1 MRLFRHHTEIPV
13 EARHAVVALGNFD
26 GVHRGH
32 QAVIA
37 TAQTKA
43 RELGAPSAVL
53 TFEPHPREFF
63 KPGQPSFRLTPLRI
77 KVRQLEAMGLD
88 NLFVLPFGPRLAQ
101 MSAEAFVIE
110 VLIEGLAAQHVV
122 VGYDFVFGRERRGN
136 AALLADLGR
145 LHGLGVTSIEAAASD
160 AGEVF
165 SSTKVREHLTSGRP
179 MAATALLGRPWE
191 IEGRV
196 EHGDQRGRQLGFPTA
211 NIAIGDYLEPKLGVY
226 AVKAGIDMGA
236 ATRWYD
242 GVANLGRRPTVGGTR
257 VQLEVHLFDLSA
269 DLYGRHLRVAFIDF
283 LRPEKKFAGLPELK
297 AQIAEDSEKAREI
310 LRRYAGPQP
319 GASPAGAARP
329 RQSQEG
335 DVAQDDVYDRALR
348 PRVRP
353 KISSNH

>member
-13 EARHAVVALGNFD
+13 EACHAVVALGNFD

-32 QAVIA
+32 QAVIGR
-37 TAQTKA
+37 AQAKA
-43 RELGAPSAVL
+43 RELGTNSAVL

-63 KPGQPSFRLTPLRI
+63 KPDQPSFRLTPLRI
-77 KVRQLEAMGLD
+77 KVRQLEAMGID
-88 NLFVLPFGPRLAQ
+88 NLFVLPFGSRLAQ

-122 VGYDFVFGRERRGN
+122 VGYDFVFGRARRGN
-136 AALLADLGR
+136 AALLADLGQM
-145 LHGLGVTSIEAAASD
+145 HGLGVTSVEAAASD
-160 AGEVF
+160 GGEVF

-196 EHGDQRGRQLGFPTA
+196 EQGDRRGRQLGFPTA
-211 NIAIGDYLEPKLGVY
+211 NIAIGDYLEPMLGVY

-257 VQLEVHLFDLSA
+257 VQLEVHLFDMAA

-297 AQIAEDSEKAREI
+297 AQIAADSARAREI
-310 LRRYAGPQP
+310 LLSYAGPQP
-319 GASPAGAARP
+319 GTSPAGAP
-329 RQSQEG
+329 PLPKGPEG
-335 DVAQDDVYDRALR
+335 DVYDRALR
-348 PRVRP
+348 PKIRP
-353 KISSNH
+353 KISTNH

>member
-13 EARHAVVALGNFD
+13 EARNAVVALGNFD

-32 QAVIA
+32 QAVIGA
-37 TAQTKA
+37 AQARA
-43 RELGAPSAVL
+43 REFGTTSAVL

-63 KPGQPSFRLTPLRI
+63 KPDQPSFRLTPLRI
-77 KVRQLEAMGLD
+77 KVRQLEAIGVD

-110 VLIEGLAAQHVV
+110 VLIEGLEAQHVV

-145 LHGLGVTSIEAAASD
+145 MHGLGVTSVAAAASD

-165 SSTKVREHLTSGRP
+165 SSTKVREHLKSGRP
-179 MAATALLGRPWE
+179 MGATALLGRPWE

-211 NIAIGDYLEPKLGVY
+211 NITIGDYLEPLLGVY

-236 ATRWYD
+236 ATRWVD

-257 VQLEVHLFDLSA
+257 VQLEVHLFGLSA

-297 AQIAEDSEKAREI
+297 AQIAEDSGRAREI
-310 LRRYAGPQP
+310 LAAYAGPQP
-319 GASPAGAARP
+319 GTSPPGAP
-329 RQSQEG
+329 RAPKAPEG
-335 DVAQDDVYDRALR
+335 DVYDRALR
-348 PRVRP
+348 PKIRP